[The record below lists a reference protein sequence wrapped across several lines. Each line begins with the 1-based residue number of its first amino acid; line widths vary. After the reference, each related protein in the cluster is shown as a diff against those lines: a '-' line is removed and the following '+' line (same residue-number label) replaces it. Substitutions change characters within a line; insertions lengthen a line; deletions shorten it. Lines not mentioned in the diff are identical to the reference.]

1 MKTPILKMT
10 VLKKL
15 IIFSSISFL
24 LVACDKP
31 VEPLAPPRPALVMV
45 VGATAAENGMVLV
58 GEVRPRY
65 ESSQGFRINGKI
77 TARKVDI
84 GARVKKGQLIAQL
97 DAADANLSAAAARAD
112 VRAAEASHA
121 LAVAEVERQRLL
133 FSKKFISASALDIR
147 EAELKTSS
155 ARLAQV
161 RAQANVSGNQTQ
173 YANLTAD
180 RDGVVTTIRAE
191 PGQVVQAG
199 EAIVQIADTNEIEV
213 LVAVP
218 ESRMTEVK
226 IGTLVTVKMWA
237 NREKSYS
244 GVVREIAPEA
254 DSSTRAFN
262 LRVSINDADDAV
274 KLGMTAGVKFNQKGT
289 QNDAQPDLALL
300 IPSSALTEINGKKI
314 VWVIDADNKA
324 QPREVVAGQFSE
336 EGVLITSGLQAGE
349 KIAIAGV
356 HTLIKNQLVK
366 PMVDKT
372 VEPIAKAEVNVTP

>member
-1 MKTPILKMT
+1 MKKI
-10 VLKKL
+10 
-15 IIFSSISFL
+15 IIFLSFIL
-24 LVACDKP
+24 AACDKP

-65 ESSQGFRINGKI
+65 ESSQSFRINGKI

-84 GARVKKGQLIAQL
+84 GARVKKGQIIASL
-97 DAADANLSAAAARAD
+97 DAADANLSAAAAQAD

-180 RDGVVTTIRAE
+180 RDGVVTMVRAE

-199 EAIVQIADTNEIEV
+199 EAIVQIADTNETEV

-218 ESRMTEVK
+218 ESRMSEVK
-226 IGTLVTVKMWA
+226 VNAAVTVKMWA

-244 GVVREIAPEA
+244 GVIREIAPEA

-262 LRVSINDADDAV
+262 VRVSIKDADDAV
-274 KLGMTAGVKFNQKGT
+274 KLGMTAGVKFNQK
-289 QNDAQPDLALL
+289 NAHNEAQKEHALL
-300 IPSSALTEINGKKI
+300 IPTSALTEANGKKL
-314 VWVIDADNKA
+314 VWVIDANNKA

-336 EGVLITSGLQAGE
+336 AGVLIAGGLQAGD

-366 PMVDKT
+366 PMIDKT
-372 VEPIAKAEVNVTP
+372 AEPMVKAELNSEVNTAP

>member
-1 MKTPILKMT
+1 MKK
-10 VLKKL
+10 
-15 IIFSSISFL
+15 IIVCLSFFIA
-24 LVACDKP
+24 ACDKP
-31 VEPLAPPRPALVMV
+31 IEPLAPPRPALVMM

-65 ESSQGFRINGKI
+65 ESSQGFRVNGKI
-77 TARKVDI
+77 TTRKVDT

-97 DAADANLSAAAARAD
+97 DAVDANLSAAAARAD

-180 RDGVVTTIRAE
+180 RDGVVTMVRAE
-191 PGQVVQAG
+191 PGQVVEAG

-226 IGTLVTVKMWA
+226 TGVPVTVKMWA
-237 NREKSYS
+237 NRAKAYS
-244 GVVREIAPEA
+244 GTVREIAPEA
-254 DSSTRAFN
+254 DSATRAFN
-262 LRVSINDADDAV
+262 VRISVKDADEAV
-274 KLGMTAGVKFNQKGT
+274 KLGMTAGVKFNYKGT
-289 QNDAQPDLALL
+289 QNDAQPELALL
-300 IPSSALTEINGKKI
+300 IPSSALTEIKGKKT
-314 VWVIDADNKA
+314 VWVIDANNKA

-356 HTLIKNQLVK
+356 HTLIKNQPVK
-366 PMVDKT
+366 PMIDKT
-372 VEPIAKAEVNVTP
+372 QALINQAEINAKVNTSP

>member
-1 MKTPILKMT
+1 MKK
-10 VLKKL
+10 
-15 IIFSSISFL
+15 IIVCLSFL
-24 LVACDKP
+24 IAACDKP
-31 VEPLAPPRPALVMV
+31 VEPIAPPRPALVMV

-65 ESSQGFRINGKI
+65 ESSQGFRISGKI
-77 TARKVDI
+77 TMRKVDI
-84 GARVKKGQLIAQL
+84 GARIKKGQLLAQL

-112 VRAAEASHA
+112 VSAAEASHA

-180 RDGVVTTIRAE
+180 RDGVVTMIRAE

-199 EAIVQIADTNEIEV
+199 EAIVRIADTHDIEV

-226 IGTLVTVKMWA
+226 VGTLVTVKMWA
-237 NREKSYS
+237 NREKAYG

-262 LRVSINDADDAV
+262 VRVSMKDADDVV
-274 KLGMTAGVKFNQKGT
+274 KLGMTAGVKFNQKQPNDT
-289 QNDAQPDLALL
+289 QQEIALL
-300 IPSSALTEINGKKI
+300 IPTSALTEIQGKKT
-314 VWVIDADNKA
+314 VWVIDANNKA

-336 EGVLITSGLQAGE
+336 EGVLIASGLQAGE
-349 KIAIAGV
+349 RIAIAGV

-366 PMVDKT
+366 PIIDKT
-372 VEPIAKAEVNVTP
+372 KALVTQAEINAKVNATP

>member
-1 MKTPILKMT
+1 MKKI
-10 VLKKL
+10 
-15 IIFSSISFL
+15 IIFLSFIL
-24 LVACDKP
+24 AACDKP

-84 GARVKKGQLIAQL
+84 GARVKKGQVIAQL
-97 DAADANLSAAAARAD
+97 DAADANLSAAAAQAD

-180 RDGVVTTIRAE
+180 RAGVVTMIRAE
-191 PGQVVQAG
+191 PGQVVEAG
-199 EAIVQIADTNEIEV
+199 EAIVQIADTNETEV
-213 LVAVP
+213 LMAVP
-218 ESRMTEVK
+218 ESRMSEVK
-226 IGTLVTVKMWA
+226 VNATVTVKMWA

-244 GVVREIAPEA
+244 GVIREIAPEA

-262 LRVSINDADDAV
+262 VRVSIKDADDTI
-274 KLGMTAGVKFNQKGT
+274 KLGMTAGVKFNQK
-289 QNDAQPDLALL
+289 NAHNEAQKENALL
-300 IPSSALTEINGKKI
+300 IPTSALTEANGKKI
-314 VWVIDADNKA
+314 VWVIDANNKA

-356 HTLIKNQLVK
+356 HTLIKNQQVK
-366 PMVDKT
+366 PVVDKT
-372 VEPIAKAEVNVTP
+372 VESMVKAEVNAEVNTAP